1 MKVNVNVTL
10 DVDPEAWAIEFGLDQ
25 ADKVIRKDVKTYFA
39 GLCHDQLTVLQLG
52 NREASFAGRTG
63 TSPDGSLRHLQA
75 RPRRAAS
82 CRPGH
87 RLRHQLRQVGDGD
100 LPGRAA
106 HRHPH
111 PGGDVLVRNNL
122 LFWARCVLLTASLLA
137 ITALALFMLIGIAFK
152 PVR

>member
-87 RLRHQLRQVGDGD
+87 DFVTNFVKWGMGTFLVG
-100 LPGRAA
+100 LPIAILI
-106 HRHPH
+106 
-111 PGGDVLVRNNL
+111 LVVMC
-122 LFWARCVLLTASLLA
+122 W
-137 ITALALFMLIGIAFK
+137 
-152 PVR
+152 